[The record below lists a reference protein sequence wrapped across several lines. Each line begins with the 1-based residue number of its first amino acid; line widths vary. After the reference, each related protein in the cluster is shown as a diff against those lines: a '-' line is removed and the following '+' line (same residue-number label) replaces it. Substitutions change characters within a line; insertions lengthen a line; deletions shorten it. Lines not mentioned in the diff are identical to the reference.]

1 MATANNQRHPGGRP
15 RKNQPC
21 AWGKKVEAMAQKR
34 GMSRRDLAEKA
45 DITYEGLWALLM
57 GKAKPR
63 LETACKLADALGV
76 PVQKL
81 AS

>member
-1 MATANNQRHPGGRP
+1 MATVQQRHAGGRP

-21 AWGKKVEAMAQKR
+21 PWGLRVEALATKR
-34 GMSRRDLAEKA
+34 GLSRRELAERA
-45 DITYEGLWALLM
+45 EITYEGLWALLM

-63 LETACKLADALGV
+63 LETACKLAHALGV

-81 AS
+81 ANL

>member
-1 MATANNQRHPGGRP
+1 MATVERHAGGRP
-15 RKNQPC
+15 RKNTPC
-21 AWGKKVEAMAQKR
+21 AWGKKVEAMAIRR
-34 GMSRRDLAEKA
+34 GLSRRELAERA
-45 DITYEGLWALLM
+45 EITYEGLWALLM

-63 LETACKLADALGV
+63 LDTACRLATALGV